1 MSQGNK
7 LSRRNFLKL
16 TGAAAAVAATGGVAK
31 SPVFAGPNVI
41 RRRKKIAIG
50 VGGWAVDSMNK
61 IFSEM
66 DFTSK
71 TGIEVE
77 VLTRS
82 GVSNEFITEMAG
94 AIQAKTSPYDVIDFE
109 DEIAVTFSRA
119 KWLKDLSDLVP
130 AEVWSD
136 FPQNMVD
143 MAEVW
148 DKYDGELF
156 RVHHNYEACY
166 WWYRKDWFDA
176 KGAAVPTTWEE
187 VAALGSVFTN
197 EGDGVWATEDGLV
210 AGGMMNVY
218 LAWITL
224 QAGGN
229 PFEDMDAFRTGL
241 EYIRGLVDNKTFNPA
256 SLQKNYDAINAD
268 YIADK
273 VAFMRQWPYFY
284 NVSRAATDWFAEDK
298 VVVTLPPAGPVAKPL
313 TYVAGWGWGIPK
325 TTENPDEAA
334 ELVKWLVDTANAA
347 QMLTVTND
355 VWYLSARNSVLE
367 AAGTEGIPSYLKM
380 YSDAGAIGVRPFH
393 PKFVEALSVLE
404 ESASAYLTDQINL
417 DDAIKQTSDR
427 LGKIK

>member
-1 MSQGNK
+1 MSQGTK

-16 TGAAAAVAATGGVAK
+16 TGATAAVAATSGVAK
-31 SPVFAGPNVI
+31 SRVFAGPNVI

-50 VGGWAVDSMNK
+50 VGGWAVDSMTK

-82 GVSNEFITEMAG
+82 GVVNEFITEMAG

-136 FPQNMVD
+136 FPQNMID

-176 KGAAVPTTWEE
+176 KSLAIPATWED
-187 VAALGSVFTN
+187 VAAMGEVFTDEAN
-197 EGDGVWATEDGLV
+197 GVWATEDGLNT
-210 AGGMMNVY
+210 GGFLNVY

-241 EYIRGLVDNKTFNPA
+241 EYIKGLMDKKSLNPA
-256 SLQKNYDAINAD
+256 SLQKSYDQENAD

-298 VVVTLPPAGPVAKPL
+298 AVVALPPAGPSGKPV

-325 TTENPDEAA
+325 TTKNPDEAA
-334 ELVKWLVDTANAA
+334 ELVKWLVDTANAPE
-347 QMLTVTND
+347 MLKLTND
-355 VWYLSARNSVLE
+355 VWYLSARNSVLA

-393 PKFVEALSVLE
+393 PKFVEALAVLE
-404 ESASAYLTDQINL
+404 ESAGAYLTDQISL
-417 DDAIKQTSDR
+417 DNAIKQTTDR